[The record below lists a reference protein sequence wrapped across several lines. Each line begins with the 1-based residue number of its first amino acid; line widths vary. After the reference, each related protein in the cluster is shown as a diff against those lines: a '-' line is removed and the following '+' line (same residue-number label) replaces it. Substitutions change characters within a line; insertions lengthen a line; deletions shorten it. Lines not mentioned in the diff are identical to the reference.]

1 MPERPTYGAAF
12 ADVYDEWYGASDDLK
27 AVVDFLT
34 SSQPRRV
41 LELGVGTG
49 RIAIPL
55 AARLRATDESATV
68 VGIDESPEMLALL
81 ATNDSGGLV
90 HAVIGDMVDN
100 QPEDSFDL
108 VFVSYNT
115 LFNVVERSRQQA
127 CITAAARR
135 LSEGGLLVI
144 DACVIDTS
152 GADASSSQ
160 SAYGSG
166 TQQHGAS
173 TQQHDASTQQHGS
186 STEQRGAWQVHTET
200 TFDAASGAVTGSI
213 TSRHQ
218 DGRVTVR
225 PFTITYSSPREID
238 AMCAAAGLTLVSRH
252 GSWQKTAFDDDS
264 ARHVSVYRNL
274 R

>member
-27 AVVDFLT
+27 VVVDFLT

-81 ATNDSGGLV
+81 ATNDSGRLV
-90 HAVIGDMVDN
+90 HAVIGDMVDD
-100 QPEDSFDL
+100 QPNDSFDL

-135 LSEGGLLVI
+135 LSEGGRLVI

-160 SAYGSG
+160 SA
-166 TQQHGAS
+166 HDAS

-238 AMCAAAGLTLVSRH
+238 AMCATAGLTLVSRH

>member
-27 AVVDFLT
+27 VVVDFLT

-55 AARLRATDESATV
+55 AARLRAADESATV

-100 QPEDSFDL
+100 QPDDSFDL

-152 GADASSSQ
+152 GAEASSSQ
-160 SAYGSG
+160 SA
-166 TQQHGAS
+166 HGV
-173 TQQHDASTQQHGS
+173 S
-186 STEQRGAWQVHTET
+186 SEQRGAWQVHTET
-200 TFDAASGAVTGSI
+200 TFDATSGAVTGSI

-218 DGRVTVR
+218 DGRVAVR

-238 AMCAAAGLTLVSRH
+238 AMCATAGLTLVSRH
-252 GSWQKTAFDDDS
+252 GSWQKTTFDDDS

>member
-27 AVVDFLT
+27 VVVDFLT
-34 SSQPRRV
+34 SSQPRHV

-100 QPEDSFDL
+100 QPHDSFDL

-152 GADASSSQ
+152 GAEVSSSQ
-160 SAYGSG
+160 S
-166 TQQHGAS
+166 THGV
-173 TQQHDASTQQHGS
+173 S
-186 STEQRGAWQVHTET
+186 SEQRGAWQVHTET

-238 AMCAAAGLTLVSRH
+238 AMCATAGLTLVSRH
-252 GSWQKTAFDDDS
+252 GSWQETAFDDDS

>member
-27 AVVDFLT
+27 VVVNFLT

-55 AARLRATDESATV
+55 AARLRAADESATV

-81 ATNDSGGLV
+81 ATNDSGSLV

-160 SAYGSG
+160 SA
-166 TQQHGAS
+166 HGV
-173 TQQHDASTQQHGS
+173 S
-186 STEQRGAWQVHTET
+186 SEQRGAWQVHTET
-200 TFDAASGAVTGSI
+200 TFDATSGAVTGSI

-218 DGRVTVR
+218 DGRVAVR
-225 PFTITYSSPREID
+225 PFAITYSSPREID
-238 AMCAAAGLTLVSRH
+238 AMCATAGLTLVSRH

>member
-1 MPERPTYGAAF
+1 MPERSTYGAAF

-27 AVVDFLT
+27 VVVDFLA

-100 QPEDSFDL
+100 QPDDSFDL

-152 GADASSSQ
+152 SAEASSSQ
-160 SAYGSG
+160 S
-166 TQQHGAS
+166 T
-173 TQQHDASTQQHGS
+173 HDASTQQHGS

-238 AMCAAAGLTLVSRH
+238 AMCATAGLTLVSRH